1 MVDARSGQLGIEGSK
16 TVGENKVG
24 EDISCLLILGSDD

>member
-1 MVDARSGQLGIEGSK
+1 MHHRDNSIEGSK

-24 EDISCLLILGSDD
+24 EDILSSDSRL